1 MKPNR
6 LVDWLLSNDPA
17 LRARLA
23 QVTLGMGAML
33 AGGVAMYYFAWVG
46 LVPARS
52 LWSWSACALGAIV
65 LVWALV
71 RSGITARLADPTLA
85 VPQMVVALTLGAW
98 LYAMLGPARGAAFPV
113 VMVMLMFGL
122 FAATPRQMAGVGLY
136 AVAVFGATMALMAW
150 REPQR
155 YPAAVELGHFL
166 VVATMMPAAAVL
178 AARVST
184 LRERMRVQRA
194 ELERA
199 LVRIEE
205 LATHD
210 ALTGT
215 VNRRH
220 MASLLEGE
228 RQRSVRSGHVFC
240 LAVLDV
246 DGLRRVND
254 AQGEGCGDALLR
266 AMAQEAQS
274 GLRLSD
280 RIGRWGGG
288 CFVLMMSDTRAN
300 LARGAVERLRA
311 RMALARPAGWNGA
324 GLPTVSAG
332 LTEHRAGET
341 VDKTLARA
349 ESALREAKAGGR
361 DRLVVA

>member
-1 MKPNR
+1 MKPNP
-6 LVDWLLSNDPA
+6 LVDWLLSEDPA

-23 QVTLGMGAML
+23 QVALGMGAML
-33 AGGVAMYYFAWVG
+33 AGVASMHYFAAVG
-46 LVPARS
+46 LVPLR
-52 LWSWSACALGAIV
+52 G
-65 LVWALV
+65 LVWWSGLAVGALAVAWFLV
-71 RSGITARLADPTLA
+71 RSGRTERLRDPTLA
-85 VPQMVVALTLGAW
+85 VPQMLVALTLGAW

-122 FAATPRQMAGVGLY
+122 FAATPRQMAGVGVY
-136 AVAVFGATMALMAW
+136 AVAVFGATMALMAV

-166 VVATMMPAAAVL
+166 IVATMMPAAAVL

-184 LRERMRVQRA
+184 LRERMRAQRA

-246 DGLRRVND
+246 DGLRQVND
-254 AQGEGCGDALLR
+254 AQGERSGDALLR

-288 CFVLMMSDTRAN
+288 CFVLMMSDTRAT
-300 LARGAVERLRA
+300 LARGAVERLRT
-311 RMALARPAGWNGA
+311 RMAQAQPEGWDA
-324 GLPTVSAG
+324 QALPTVSAG

-349 ESALREAKAGGR
+349 ETALREAKAGGR

>member
-6 LVDWLLSNDPA
+6 PLDQLLSKDPA
-17 LRARLA
+17 LRPRVA

-33 AGGVAMYYFAWVG
+33 AGVAAMHYFVAVG
-46 LVPARS
+46 LVPARGLW
-52 LWSWSACALGAIV
+52 LWSVCAVGAA
-65 LVWALV
+65 LLAWALV
-71 RSGITARLADPTLA
+71 RSGHTARLPDPTLA
-85 VPQMVVALTLGAW
+85 VPQMLVALTLGAW

-122 FAATPRQMAGVGLY
+122 FAATPRQMVGVGLY
-136 AVAVFGATMALMAW
+136 AVCAFGVTMALMAW
-150 REPQR
+150 REPQL

-178 AARVST
+178 AARVSA
-184 LRERMRVQRA
+184 LRERMRAQRA

-220 MASLLEGE
+220 MGALLEGE
-228 RQRSVRSGHVFC
+228 RQRSVRSGYVFC

-246 DGLRRVND
+246 DGLARVND
-254 AQGEGCGDALLR
+254 AQGERSGDALLR

-274 GLRLSD
+274 ALRLSD

-288 CFVLMMSDTRAN
+288 CFVLMMSDTRAA

-311 RMALARPAGWNGA
+311 RMGQAQPEGWSGA

-361 DRLVVA
+361 DRLVVS

>member
-1 MKPNR
+1 MKPHH
-6 LVDWLLSNDPA
+6 LVDWLLSSDPA
-17 LRARLA
+17 LRARLSLVA
-23 QVTLGMGAML
+23 LGMGAMV
-33 AGGVAMYYFAWVG
+33 AGVIAMHYFAAVG
-46 LVPARS
+46 LVPVRG
-52 LWSWSACALGAIV
+52 LWVWSVCAVAAIALAWV
-65 LVWALV
+65 LV
-71 RSGITARLADPTLA
+71 RTGRTERLSDPTLA
-85 VPQMVVALTLGAW
+85 VPQMLVALTLGAW

-136 AVAVFGATMALMAW
+136 AVAVFGVTMAIMAW
-150 REPQR
+150 RQPER

-178 AARVST
+178 AARVSM
-184 LRERMRVQRA
+184 LRERMRMQRA

-199 LVRIEE
+199 LARIEE

-246 DGLRRVND
+246 DGLREVND
-254 AQGEGCGDALLR
+254 ARGEHSGDALLR
-266 AMAQEAQS
+266 AMAQEAQT

-288 CFVLMMSDTRAN
+288 CFVLMMSDTRAA

-311 RMALARPAGWNGA
+311 RMAQARPEGWSGA

-341 VDKTLARA
+341 VDRTLARA
-349 ESALREAKAGGR
+349 ESALREAKGGGR
-361 DRLVVA
+361 DRLVVG

>member
-23 QVTLGMGAML
+23 QVALGMGAML
-33 AGGVAMYYFAWVG
+33 AGVMAMHYFAVAG
-46 LVPARS
+46 LVSVRS
-52 LWSWSACALGAIV
+52 LGAWSVCAVSAIV
-65 LVWALV
+65 LVWLLV
-71 RSGITARLADPTLA
+71 RSGRTGRLSDPTLA
-85 VPQMVVALTLGAW
+85 VPQMAVALTLGAW

-136 AVAVFGATMALMAW
+136 AVGAFGATMALMAW

-184 LRERMRVQRA
+184 LRERMRAQRA

-199 LVRIEE
+199 LARIEE

-246 DGLRRVND
+246 DGLRQVND
-254 AQGEGCGDALLR
+254 AQGERSGDALLR
-266 AMAQEAQS
+266 AMSQEAQS

-288 CFVLMMSDTRAN
+288 CFVLMMSDTRAA

-311 RMALARPAGWNGA
+311 RMAQAQPEGWCGA
-324 GLPTVSAG
+324 ELPTVSAG

>member
-1 MKPNR
+1 MKPQP
-6 LVDWLLSNDPA
+6 LVDWLLSKDPA
-17 LRARLA
+17 LRARLV
-23 QVTLGMGAML
+23 QVALGMGAML
-33 AGGVAMYYFAWVG
+33 AGVAAMHYFAAAG
-46 LVPARS
+46 LAPVRGLW
-52 LWSWSACALGAIV
+52 LWSLCAVSAIALAWV
-65 LVWALV
+65 LV
-71 RSGITARLADPTLA
+71 RTGRTGRLPDPTLA

-136 AVAVFGATMALMAW
+136 AVAVFGATMAVMAW
-150 REPQR
+150 RDPQR

-166 VVATMMPAAAVL
+166 IVATMMPAAAVL

-184 LRERMRVQRA
+184 LRERMRVQRT
-194 ELERA
+194 ELEHA

-246 DGLRRVND
+246 DGLGQVN
-254 AQGEGCGDALLR
+254 ASLGEGSGDALLR
-266 AMAQEAQS
+266 AMALEAQK

-280 RIGRWGGG
+280 RIGRWGG
-288 CFVLMMSDTRAN
+288 
-300 LARGAVERLRA
+300 
-311 RMALARPAGWNGA
+311 
-324 GLPTVSAG
+324 
-332 LTEHRAGET
+332 
-341 VDKTLARA
+341 
-349 ESALREAKAGGR
+349 
-361 DRLVVA
+361 

>member
-1 MKPNR
+1 MKPNH
-6 LVDWLLSNDPA
+6 LADWLLSKDPA
-17 LRARLA
+17 LRSRLS
-23 QVTLGMGAML
+23 QVGLGMGAML
-33 AGGVAMYYFAWVG
+33 AGVLAMQYFAAVG
-46 LVPARS
+46 LVSGRG
-52 LWSWSACALGAIV
+52 LWSWSVCAMGAIV
-65 LVWALV
+65 LAWALV
-71 RSGITARLADPTLA
+71 RTGRTERLPDPTLA
-85 VPQMVVALTLGAW
+85 VPQMLVALTLGAW

-136 AVAVFGATMALMAW
+136 AVGVFGVTMAIMAW
-150 REPQR
+150 RQPQR
-155 YPAAVELGHFL
+155 YPPAVELGHFL

-184 LRERMRVQRA
+184 LRERMRMQRA

-210 ALTGT
+210 ALTGM

-246 DGLRRVND
+246 DGLRDVND
-254 AQGEGCGDALLR
+254 AHGERSGDSLLR

-288 CFVLMMSDTRAN
+288 CFVLMMSDTRAT
-300 LARGAVERLRA
+300 LARGAVERLRT
-311 RMALARPAGWNGA
+311 RMAQAQPEGWGGP

-349 ESALREAKAGGR
+349 ESALRDAKAGGR
-361 DRLVVA
+361 DRLVLG

>member
-17 LRARLA
+17 LRARLV
-23 QVTLGMGAML
+23 QVSLGMGAML
-33 AGGVAMYYFAWVG
+33 AGVASMHYFAAMG
-46 LVPARS
+46 LMSVRG
-52 LWSWSACALGAIV
+52 LWAWTACAVAAIV
-65 LVWALV
+65 LAWALV
-71 RSGITARLADPTLA
+71 RSGRTARLPDPTLA

-122 FAATPRQMAGVGLY
+122 FAATPRQMAVVGLY

-150 REPQR
+150 RQPQR
-155 YPAAVELGHFL
+155 YPVAVELGHFL

-184 LRERMRVQRA
+184 LRERMRAQRA

-199 LVRIEE
+199 LERIEE

-228 RQRSVRSGHVFC
+228 RQRSVRSGYVFC

-246 DGLRRVND
+246 DRLRDVND
-254 AQGEGCGDALLR
+254 AQGARAGDALLR

-288 CFVLMMSDTRAN
+288 CFVLMMSDTRAA

-311 RMALARPAGWNGA
+311 RMAQARPSQWGGEI
-324 GLPTVSAG
+324 LPTVSAG
-332 LTEHRAGET
+332 LTEHRAGEP

-361 DRLVVA
+361 DRLVVS

>member
-1 MKPNR
+1 MKPNP
-6 LVDWLLSNDPA
+6 LVDWLLSRDPA
-17 LRARLA
+17 LRARLS
-23 QVTLGMGAML
+23 QVALGMGAML
-33 AGGVAMYYFAWVG
+33 AGVLAMYYFAAVG
-46 LVPARS
+46 LVPVRG
-52 LWSWSACALGAIV
+52 LWGWSVCAVSAIGLAWV
-65 LVWALV
+65 LV
-71 RSGITARLADPTLA
+71 RTGRTERLSDPTLA
-85 VPQMVVALTLGAW
+85 VPQMLVALTLGAW

-136 AVAVFGATMALMAW
+136 AVAVFGVTMALMAW

-155 YPAAVELGHFL
+155 YPVAVELGHFL

-184 LRERMRVQRA
+184 LRERMRMQRA

-199 LVRIEE
+199 LARIEE

-246 DGLRRVND
+246 DGLRDVND
-254 AQGEGCGDALLR
+254 ARGERSGDALLR
-266 AMAQEAQS
+266 AMAQEAQT

-288 CFVLMMSDTRAN
+288 CFVLMMSDTRAA

-311 RMALARPAGWNGA
+311 RMAQARPEGWNDA

-341 VDKTLARA
+341 VDRTLARA

-361 DRLVVA
+361 DRLVVG

>member
-1 MKPNR
+1 MKP
-6 LVDWLLSNDPA
+6 LPLLDWLLSRDPA
-17 LRARLA
+17 LRARLV
-23 QVTLGMGAML
+23 QVSLGMGAML
-33 AGGVAMYYFAWVG
+33 AGGAAMHYFAAAG
-46 LVPARS
+46 LVPVRGLWVWS
-52 LWSWSACALGAIV
+52 LCAVAAIA
-65 LVWALV
+65 LVWLLV
-71 RSGITARLADPTLA
+71 RTGRTARLSDPTLA

-122 FAATPRQMAGVGLY
+122 FAATPRQMAWVGLY
-136 AVAVFGATMALMAW
+136 AVTVFGATMAILAW
-150 REPQR
+150 RQPQR
-155 YPAAVELGHFL
+155 YPPEVELGHFL

-184 LRERMRVQRA
+184 LRERMRAQRA

-199 LVRIEE
+199 LARIEE

-220 MASLLEGE
+220 MAALLEGE

-246 DGLRRVND
+246 DGLREVND
-254 AQGEGCGDALLR
+254 TQGERSGDALLR
-266 AMAQEAQS
+266 AMAQEAQTA
-274 GLRLSD
+274 LRLSD

-288 CFVLMMSDTRAN
+288 CFVLMMSDTRAT

-311 RMALARPAGWNGA
+311 RMAVVRPEGWCGAGW
-324 GLPTVSAG
+324 PTVSAG

-349 ESALREAKAGGR
+349 ETALREAKAGGR